1 MDLRAPRPA
10 RPAFTLMELLV
21 VIAVVAILIGILVP
35 AVQQIRAA
43 ANRSQC
49 ASNLHQIGLGFVMY
63 MDQNSLFLPPQP
75 AMFPISNPNADT
87 QGDYDG
93 LLPGPTDPTNLAVS
107 LLHYVGKDPRI
118 FQCPSDAVAHDASG
132 NAIPNSYFNLC
143 GISYEYSPRAASK
156 TFQQLEQNNH
166 WSLDQVWLIYDFD
179 PVHGPAF
186 SGASRQFLYA
196 DGHIAASLN

>member
-1 MDLRAPRPA
+1 MDLRAPRPV

-21 VIAVVAILIGILVP
+21 VIAVIAILIGILVP

-63 MDQNSLFLPPQP
+63 MDQNNLTLPPQP

-93 LLPGPTDPTNLAVS
+93 LLPGPTDPTNLAVT
-107 LLHYVGKDPRI
+107 LLPYVGKDPRI
-118 FQCPSDAVAHDASG
+118 FQCPSDAVAHDAGG
-132 NAIPNSYFNLC
+132 NPIPNSYFNLC
-143 GISYEYSPRAASK
+143 GISYEYSPRAAGK
-156 TFQQLEQNNH
+156 TFQQLEQNQH

-179 PVHGPAF
+179 PVHAPAF